1 MKKVLSIFLSLA
13 MLLSTISIAQRV
25 QAKTTKDTWNF
36 ERYGDTIDIGP
47 QLRAM
52 DNDPEM
58 QEKLKAEIMASAEK
72 LNNDANATE
81 DASDDSNGD
90 QYIGTKRVFVAN
102 DDINGAYLKYFTLRA
117 IGDKCEVWVA
127 DNLAYPEGDPRPTPV
142 ITDEQVA
149 KVIDAFD
156 NNIYEKDT
164 AFFGTPDS
172 HTGENALLT
181 KYDFTPIDG
190 TERVIIL
197 VDNVRDDNYYNPDY
211 PFYVAGF
218 YWGTIESYTDR
229 NIITIDTLQWETR
242 LENTYLPTVA
252 HEFQHLIHA
261 DNDSAEE
268 TWINEGMSDFAEYLC
283 GYGQPDSHI
292 NYFLDHPE
300 NSLVSWDEYYG
311 SETGAETLADYGQAY
326 LLQLYMDD
334 QYGRDFIQ
342 ALAKDPDHGIASV
355 NKILKQFNTG
365 IDFNELFR
373 RFSVALVVDSPNP
386 GNGIYDF
393 KSIDLHGEYQLNF
406 ESALANNKAG
416 VPAWGA
422 DYIKL
427 ENAKDIK
434 QIKFSGIDFL
444 PVPWTV
450 VNDPLGSGTK
460 AIFSGEG
467 DELSNSAVLTVD
479 LTGKTSA
486 TLKFDNLRDIE
497 EQWDFGMVQ
506 VSTDG
511 GKTWVSLENENT
523 RSDVVDNGY
532 PAIKENVPGFTGFTG
547 YVDDSDPEDEK
558 LIPEWTTEVFDL
570 TPYVGGKVLINFR
583 YMTDWAS
590 NGNGALDVPGWY
602 IKNIEIPEIGYK
614 HSCNTVDGFE
624 SIQKVLGIYSDYM
637 VTFVNEKYTKKGTT
651 PQHYQVKTL
660 DPVNITSGDE
670 VEIKKFLSSGNNYMI
685 VWYAAPEGV
694 RMPIDYSYQLIT
706 KANKK

>member
-1 MKKVLSIFLSLA
+1 MKKALAILLSLA
-13 MLLSTISIAQRV
+13 MLISTISIAQRV
-25 QAKTTKDTWNF
+25 QAKTTKDAWNF

-58 QEKLKAEIMASAEK
+58 QEMLKAELLESAAE
-72 LNNDANATE
+72 LNNDAAANG
-81 DASDDSNGD
+81 DAFNDDSSSNP
-90 QYIGTKRVFVAN
+90 YIGTKNVFVAN
-102 DDINGAYLKYFTLRA
+102 DQIYGAYLKYFTLRA
-117 IGDKCEVWVA
+117 IGEKCEVWVA
-127 DNLAYPEGDPRPTPV
+127 DNLAFPAGDPRPTPI
-142 ITDEQVA
+142 ITDEQIA
-149 KVIDAFD
+149 KVVDAFD
-156 NNIYEKDT
+156 NNIYETDT
-164 AFFGTPDS
+164 SFFGTPDS
-172 HTGENALLT
+172 HTGENALLP
-181 KYDFTPIDG
+181 YDYTPIDG
-190 TERVIIL
+190 VERIIIL
-197 VDNVRDDNYYNPDY
+197 VDNVRDDNYYNPNY

-218 YWGTIESYTDR
+218 YWGTIEAYTDR
-229 NIITIDTLQWETR
+229 NIITIDTNSWETR

-268 TWINEGMSDFAEYLC
+268 TWINEGMADFAEYLC

-300 NSLVSWDEYYG
+300 NSLVLWDEYYG

-326 LLQLYMDD
+326 LLQLYLND

-342 ALAKDPDHGIASV
+342 ALAKDTDQGIASV
-355 NKILKQFNTG
+355 NKILKQFKTG

-373 RFSVALVVDSPNP
+373 RFTIALVVDSKNP

-393 KSIDLHGEYQLNF
+393 KSIDLHGEYRLNF
-406 ESALANNKAG
+406 EAALANNKAG

-427 ENAKDIK
+427 ENVKDIK
-434 QIKFSGIDFL
+434 QIKFSEIDFL

-450 VNDPLGSGTK
+450 VNDPLGSGQK
-460 AIFSGEG
+460 VMFGGNG
-467 DELSNSAVLTVD
+467 DELDNSAILEVD
-479 LTGKTSA
+479 LSGKTSA

-511 GKTWVSLENENT
+511 GKTWISLENENT
-523 RSDVVDNGY
+523 RSDVDPDGY
-532 PAIKENVPGFTGFTG
+532 PAIKKNLPGFTGVTDG
-547 YVDDSDPEDEK
+547 WE
-558 LIPEWTTEVFDL
+558 TEVFDL
-570 TPYVGGKVLINFR
+570 TPYVGGKILINFR

-590 NGNGALDVPGWY
+590 GGNGYLRVPGWY
-602 IKNIEIPEIGYK
+602 IKNIEIPEIGYTN
-614 HSCNTVDGFE
+614 SCITIDDFI
-624 SIQKVLGIYSDYM
+624 SMQKVLGIYADYM
-637 VTFVNEKYTKKGTT
+637 VAFVNEKYNKKDAT

-660 DPVNITSGDE
+660 NPVNITSDDE

-685 VWYAAPEGV
+685 VWYAAPIGV
-694 RMPIDYSYQLIT
+694 KTPIYYNYHIVT